1 MLPEQAKY
9 TVSISNSPDLY
20 VLLLEVSEFWVS
32 IHKVQKSHNTEEMVI
47 RRDMCIDGIMEIM
60 EISLTV
66 ISEQEV
72 AIKAVNN

>member
-1 MLPEQAKY
+1 
-9 TVSISNSPDLY
+9 
-20 VLLLEVSEFWVS
+20 
-32 IHKVQKSHNTEEMVI
+32 
-47 RRDMCIDGIMEIM
+47 MCIDGIMEIM